1 MSLQNWADATAN
13 SCTSFNARM
22 RAICTAISTALGIT
36 VTWYPDGGKP
46 TTPVYPHVSGYF
58 LNIGG
63 WNDRRRKLVNAIQ
76 LDVFTNGNT
85 HGNAQ
90 RIAGQIFTRLGL
102 DPALSIMEC
111 SIAQTDTEAA
121 KALPPRSAL
130 PLHDMTL
137 TLTNRNGWEKQPD
150 EDPAVSHLFTNFNLY
165 YE

>member
-13 SCTSFNARM
+13 SSTSFNVKM

-36 VTWYPDGGKP
+36 VTWYPHGQRP
-46 TTPVYPHVSGYF
+46 TVPAYPYVTAWF
-58 LNIGG
+58 LNSGG
-63 WNDRRRKLVNAIQ
+63 WNNNRRKLVTAIQ
-76 LDVFTNGNT
+76 IDVFTNGNT
-85 HGNAQ
+85 LGNAQ

-121 KALPPRSAL
+121 KASPPRTAL

-137 TLTNRNGWEKQPD
+137 TLTNRNGWESQPE

>member
-13 SCTSFNARM
+13 SSTSFNVKM

-36 VTWYPDGGKP
+36 VTWYPHGQRP
-46 TTPVYPHVSGYF
+46 TAPAYPYVTAWF
-58 LNIGG
+58 LNSGG
-63 WNDRRRKLVNAIQ
+63 WNNNRRKLVTAIQ
-76 LDVFTNGNT
+76 IDVFTNGNT
-85 HGNAQ
+85 LGNAQ

-121 KALPPRSAL
+121 KASPPRTAL

-137 TLTNRNGWEKQPD
+137 TLTNRNGWESQPE

>member
-13 SCTSFNARM
+13 SSTSFNAKM
-22 RAICTAISTALGIT
+22 RAICSAISSALGIT
-36 VTWYPDGGKP
+36 VTWYPDGGRP
-46 TTPVYPHVSGYF
+46 TVPAYPYVSGWF

-63 WNDRRRKLVNAIQ
+63 WNNNRRKLVTAIQ
-76 LDVFTNGNT
+76 LDVYTNGST
-85 HGNAQ
+85 LGNAQ
-90 RIAGQIFTRLGL
+90 RIAGQVFTRLGL

-111 SIAQTDTEAA
+111 SIAQTDYEAA
-121 KALPPRSAL
+121 KVSPPRTAL